1 MIKEIYC
8 KLPSAGGY
16 KKDTIETDNLVEE
29 ILQRCRVCLGTRPGD
44 ILGDPLFGIDL
55 EDFIFDMSVDTDEI
69 KERID
74 NLLNNYAGAGYEDDY
89 IIDTEVLFGHNTTD
103 MSDYLL
109 INIRLNGQRILGIV
123 VT

>member
-16 KKDTIETDNLVEE
+16 KKNTIETDGLIEE

-55 EDFIFDMSVDTDEI
+55 EDYIFDMSVDTDEI
-69 KERID
+69 KEKID
-74 NLLNNYAGAGYEDDY
+74 SLLTNYAGAGYEDDY
-89 IIDTEVLFGHNTTD
+89 LIESEVLFGHNTTD
-103 MSDYLL
+103 MSDYIL
-109 INIRLNGQRILGIV
+109 INIKINGQRILGVV